1 MHWRIKKLMTSE
13 KTPCVTQNQ
22 DSSNG
27 GGYTFERLSEQQTER
42 S

>member
-1 MHWRIKKLMTSE
+1 MGWRIKKARTSE
-13 KTPCVTQNQ
+13 ETPCVTQNQ

-27 GGYTFERLSEQQTER
+27 GGYTFERLSEQHTER